1 MRITRSLLRHG
12 GFLILVLGVPIGA
25 AAQCNCTVSSNP
37 SFSRT
42 ILTAYAGQFEA
53 LVVADTLDLQGQ
65 NGGDLRAIA
74 KLFRKTETLVR
85 KAQLVEIS
93 GKFDQSAKLYQ
104 SATAATEKLGMLIAA
119 AGQAGELSSTPG
131 DRLSGRQTALATE
144 VGLFNG
150 FTGGKTCYGQCAEVC
165 GDNGGCYGLAYRCQC
180 MWNACF
186 PTCALIP

>member
-25 AAQCNCTVSSNP
+25 AAQCNCTVTSNP

-85 KAQLVEIS
+85 KAHVIEIS
-93 GKFDQSAKLYQ
+93 GKFDQSAKLFQ
-104 SATAATEKLGMLIAA
+104 SASAATEKLGTLIAA
-119 AGQAGELSSTPG
+119 AGQAGELTSTPG
-131 DRLSGRQTALATE
+131 DRLASRHDALATE
-144 VGLFNG
+144 VALFIG
-150 FTGGKTCYGQCAEVC
+150 FDGRKTCFSNC
-165 GDNGGCYGLAYRCQC
+165 
-180 MWNACF
+180 
-186 PTCALIP
+186 